1 MRAARYH
8 RYGGPEVVHFEDV
21 DKPAVPDDGVLVRV
35 HATSINPAD
44 WHTMNGTPL
53 LARPTWGMRGPKD
66 PRLGI
71 DFAGTVEAV
80 GPAVKQLRPG
90 DEVFGGGTGSFAEYV
105 AVPESMSVVLKPANV
120 SFEEAAAVPVAAL
133 TALQGLRD
141 HGQVKARQKVLINGA
156 SGGVGTYAVQIA
168 KSFGAEVTGVCSTP
182 NVETVRSIGAD
193 RVVDYKKDDFT
204 TGSERY
210 DLLLDIAGSRSW
222 SDMRRVLKPD
232 ATYVIVGGQKGG
244 PLLGPLTHTIGVRM
258 ATMRVSQ
265 RLVLFFIAKLNR
277 EDMLVLTELLE
288 SGKVKSVIDRRYKL
302 DEISDALGYVLD
314 GHARG
319 KVVVTV

>member
-1 MRAARYH
+1 
-8 RYGGPEVVHFEDV
+8 
-21 DKPAVPDDGVLVRV
+21 
-35 HATSINPAD
+35 
-44 WHTMNGTPL
+44 
-53 LARPTWGMRGPKD
+53 
-66 PRLGI
+66 
-71 DFAGTVEAV
+71 
-80 GPAVKQLRPG
+80 
-90 DEVFGGGTGSFAEYV
+90 
-105 AVPESMSVVLKPANV
+105 VLKPANV
-120 SFEEAAAVPVAAL
+120 SFEEAAAVPVAAV

-141 HGQVKARQKVLINGA
+141 HGHVTAGQKVLINGA

-168 KSFGAEVTGVCSTP
+168 KSFGAQVTGVCSTQ
-182 NVETVRSIGAD
+182 NVEIVRSIGAD

>member
-8 RYGGPEVVHFEDV
+8 HYGGPEVVHFEEV

-35 HATSINPAD
+35 RASSINPAD

-53 LARPTWGMRGPKD
+53 LARPTWGMRAPKD

-71 DFAGTVEAV
+71 DFAGTVEGV
-80 GPAVKQLRPG
+80 GPSVKQLRVG
-90 DEVFGGGTGSFAEYV
+90 DEVFGGGSGAYAEYV
-105 AVPESMSVVLKPANV
+105 AVPESKSVVLKPANV
-120 SFEEAAAVPVAAL
+120 SFEEAAAVPVAAV

-141 HGQVKARQKVLINGA
+141 HGHVTAGQKVLINGA

-168 KSFGAEVTGVCSTP
+168 KSFGAQVTGVCSTQ
-182 NVETVRSIGAD
+182 NVEIVRSIGAD

-277 EDMLVLTELLE
+277 EDMLVFKELLE
-288 SGKVKSVIDRRYKL
+288 SGKVKSVIDRSYKL